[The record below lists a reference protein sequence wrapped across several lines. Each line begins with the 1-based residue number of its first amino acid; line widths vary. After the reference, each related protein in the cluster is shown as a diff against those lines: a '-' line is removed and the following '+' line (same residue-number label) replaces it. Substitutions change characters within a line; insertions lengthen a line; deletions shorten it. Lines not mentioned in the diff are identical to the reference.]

1 MAYRTSDSDAG
12 QYPSAGKAWY
22 VTCCLLLCYLMFF
35 IDRNILTLL
44 VSPVRKDLGITDTE
58 MGLLQGFAFSL
69 FYGVMGVPF
78 GWLADRVSRRNII
91 IFGVGLWGLMTIA
104 SGFATTFSQLV
115 VTRMGLGLG
124 EAALMP
130 ATFSLLADYFPKD
143 RRGRAVGL
151 FGTGGFAGIGIA
163 YIIGGAVLAAFRGVD
178 VVTLPL
184 VGETSLWHAAFIV
197 VGCATVLLAILMTTI
212 REVPRKTIAGAP
224 LASEPQE
231 KFFSFA
237 KRHWVSLGV
246 VYSAYICVGI
256 VAIGWFAWLPSYFI
270 RNFKMAPVS
279 AGFQIGL
286 VTTISGV
293 LGCIA
298 GGYIADWLSS
308 RRTRGGRLSIL
319 LILFLGWVPAALGIW
334 LFDNPTLSLAC
345 VFLFTFTD
353 GVGLIQYGNVTQE
366 IVPAHLRAQAI
377 AGWIVAMSFIGYGTG
392 PVLFAWAADHLFEGP
407 AALRYSLGILALPVI
422 AVGLAITWWGRRPY
436 DRARLE
442 VDPTANVDVDF
453 LASPAIDPMHAV
465 ASER

>member
-1 MAYRTSDSDAG
+1 MAYRMSDADTG
-12 QYPSAGKAWY
+12 QYPSARQAWY

-44 VSPVRKDLGITDTE
+44 VAPVRKDLGISDTE

-69 FYGVMGVPF
+69 FYGIMGVPF
-78 GWLADRVSRRNII
+78 GWFADRVSRRNII
-91 IFGVGLWGLMTIA
+91 VFGVGLWGLMTIA

-115 VTRMGLGLG
+115 VTRMGLGIG

-143 RRGRAVGL
+143 RSGKAVGL
-151 FGTGGFAGIGIA
+151 FF
-163 YIIGGAVLAAFRGVD
+163 IGGAVLAAFRGVD

-184 VGETSLWHAAFIV
+184 VGETSLWHAAFII
-197 VGCATVLLAILMTTI
+197 VGGATVILAILMTTV
-212 REVPRKTIAGAP
+212 REVPRKTITGAP
-224 LASEPQE
+224 VTAEPQE
-231 KFFSFA
+231 GFFSFA
-237 KRHWVSLGV
+237 KRHWVSLAV
-246 VYSAYICVGI
+246 VYGAYICVGI

-270 RNFKMAPVS
+270 RNFKMAPAI

-298 GGYIADWLSS
+298 GGYIADWLSK
-308 RRTRGGRLSIL
+308 RGVKGGKLAIL
-319 LILFLGWVPAALGIW
+319 LILFIGWVPAALGIW
-334 LFDNPTLSLAC
+334 LFDNVTLSLAC
-345 VFLFTFTD
+345 VFLFTFAD